1 MAHIIDIDKLN
12 TEERLKLAN
21 YLWDSIED
29 SKTELDISGWHK
41 DIIDKRIENRTED
54 TSKLKAWDTLY
65 FDITKKYNLYSPF

>member
-29 SKTELDISGWHK
+29 SKTELDISDWHK

-54 TSKLKAWDTLY
+54 TSKLKPWDTLY
-65 FDITKKYNLYSPF
+65 FDITKKHNL